1 MKLIAL
7 VSFFLLYFSS
17 SYANESLCS
26 WIMDEP
32 FKEYQEEAKDKHSAM
47 FVVVSGDECEYGIAI
62 GEKSEEKAERKL
74 LKIVR
79 NGEKKIILQVSVSP
93 LLLTTKF
100 YGKIFPLLQMMKEK
114 VNMTTQPIWLN
125 MNIEHQIGMD
135 RKK

>member
-7 VSFFLLYFSS
+7 ILFSLFSYSS
-17 SYANESLCS
+17 SQANQQICG

-32 FKEYQEEAKDKHSAM
+32 FKEYQDEAKDQHAA
-47 FVVVSGDECEYGIAI
+47 FYVVVSDGDCEYGMTI
-62 GEKSEEKAERKL
+62 GEESEEKAKKRL
-74 LKIVR
+74 LKIVK